1 MYVVDS
7 DISIGKDDRLALVW
21 LHLDFNYKRK
31 FGIDLNEILYQF
43 RQNNYAIGTAICGII
58 IYETCKS

>member
-1 MYVVDS
+1 MDVVDCNV
-7 DISIGKDDRLALVW
+7 SIVKDDRLALIW

-58 IYETCKS
+58 I